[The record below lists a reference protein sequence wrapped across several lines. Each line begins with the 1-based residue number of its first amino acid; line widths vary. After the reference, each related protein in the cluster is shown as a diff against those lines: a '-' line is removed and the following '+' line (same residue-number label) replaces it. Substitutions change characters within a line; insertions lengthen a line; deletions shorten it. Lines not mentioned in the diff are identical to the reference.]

1 MGTKDSAHLDMAVAR
16 AKTDVLSPGI
26 PADYTDHVNL
36 QEEDA
41 LLPFLPTFIHQQF
54 LIQEIMHLEGNSF
67 TLCIC
72 LG

>member
-1 MGTKDSAHLDMAVAR
+1 MAVAR

-26 PADYTDHVNL
+26 PADYT
-36 QEEDA
+36 EDA
-41 LLPFLPTFIHQQF
+41 FLPFLPTFIHQQF